1 MTTIPKGGEL
11 PKLMAKAATAS
22 IEMDEETI
30 IISKRTENCLLYK
43 CISKIKE
50 TIKLIFYL
58 IERVV
63 GRYKSDSLRHN

>member
-1 MTTIPKGGEL
+1 MTTIPKDGEL

-22 IEMDEETI
+22 IEIDEET